1 MRNLEQSPGWNTAN
15 RALWFV
21 GTAVVAAHGA
31 AILLYGP
38 AARAAVEASVQQETV
53 AEHAVTCGKLG
64 LGEGSAGRGRCM
76 DLLLQLQFRHEQSY
90 LARTSESF

>member
-1 MRNLEQSPGWNTAN
+1 MRDLEQSPGWNAAN

-38 AARAAVEASVQQETV
+38 AARSAADASVQQEMM
-53 AEHAVTCGKLG
+53 AEHADICDKLG
-64 LGEGSAGRGRCM
+64 LEEGSPGRGRCM
-76 DLLLQLQFRHEQSY
+76 DLMLQLQFRHEQSY
-90 LARTSESF
+90 LARTSGSF